1 MFTEILQTIIIPFGL
16 RVLLALLVL
25 FIGRWLAG
33 HTQRWVTSSLQ
44 KTGLTAS
51 FVTLI
56 KTLAYYG
63 ILIVTGI
70 VMLAILGVPTAT
82 LATVVGIVVVVL
94 AISLQQSL
102 GNLAATIIF
111 LLFKPFEV
119 EDVIETG
126 GMLGVVQEMQMF
138 NTVLIA
144 PDGKTHILP
153 NGKIQG
159 SGLTN
164 FSKTDRLRLN
174 LSFDISYSSDI
185 DQAKAIIKN
194 LLEADERVLPEPAA
208 RVFVQQLADSSV
220 QLVAW
225 PFVRIGD
232 YLTFQTYFVEQVKK
246 AFDQAGIVIPF
257 PQQDVHLFSHN

>member
-1 MFTEILQTIIIPFGL
+1 MFTEILQTVIIPVGL

-25 FIGRWLAG
+25 LIGRWLAG
-33 HTQRWVTSSLQ
+33 HTRRWLNTSLQ
-44 KTGLTAS
+44 KAGLTDS

-56 KTLAYYG
+56 TTLAYYG
-63 ILIVTGI
+63 ILILTGL
-70 VMLAILGVPTAT
+70 VILGIMGVPTAT
-82 LATVVGIVVVVL
+82 LVAVVGVVVVIL

-119 EDVIETG
+119 GDVIETG
-126 GMLGVVQEMQMF
+126 GTFGAVQEIQMF
-138 NTVLIA
+138 NTILIA
-144 PDGKTHILP
+144 PDRKTHILP

-159 SGLTN
+159 NGLTN
-164 FSKTDRLRLN
+164 YSKTDRLRLN
-174 LSFDISYSSDI
+174 LTFGISYSSDI
-185 DQAKAIIKN
+185 DQAKEILMN
-194 LLEADERVLPEPAA
+194 LLTADERVLTEPAA

-225 PFVRIGD
+225 PFVQNED

-246 AFDQAGIVIPF
+246 AFDQAGIDIPF
-257 PQQDVHLFSHN
+257 PQRDVHLFTHN